1 MTIDE
6 RLGLKNPEFNER
18 YEKLIELV
26 GLEAIVPYIPATK
39 EEVKEAAQISRSL
52 NSIPLSKWDRAAGY
66 SVEGTRVTN
75 LGYGANRLLVANGIN
90 CYSLS
95 ECVSLL
101 KHAALK
107 WIEA

>member
-18 YEKLIELV
+18 YEKLIELI
-26 GLEAIVPYIPATK
+26 GLEAIIPYIPATK
-39 EEVKEAAQISRSL
+39 EEVKEAAQISKSL
-52 NSIPLSKWDRAAGY
+52 NSIPLSKWDKAAGY
-66 SVEGTRVTN
+66 SVEGVRVTN
-75 LGYGANRLLVANGIN
+75 CGYGANRLFIANGIN

>member
-6 RLGLKNPEFNER
+6 RLGLKNPEFNEG
-18 YEKLIELV
+18 YEKLIELI
-26 GLEAIVPYIPATK
+26 GLEAIIPYIPATK

-66 SVEGTRVTN
+66 SVEGTIVTK
-75 LGYGANRLLVANGIN
+75 LSHGARRLLLDNGIN

-95 ECVSLL
+95 ECISLL

>member
-26 GLEAIVPYIPATK
+26 GLEAIIPYVPATK
-39 EEVKEAAQISRSL
+39 EEVEEAAQISKSL

-66 SVEGTRVTN
+66 SVEGMIVTN
-75 LGYGANRLLVANGIN
+75 LGYGANRLFIANGIN

>member
-18 YEKLIELV
+18 YEKLIELI
-26 GLEAIVPYIPATK
+26 GLDAIIPYVPATK
-39 EEVKEAAQISRSL
+39 EEVEEAAQISKSL
-52 NSIPLSKWDRAAGY
+52 NLIPLSKWDRAAGY

-75 LGYGANRLLVANGIN
+75 LGYGANRLLIANGIN

>member
-1 MTIDE
+1 MTIDQK
-6 RLGLKNPEFNER
+6 LNLKNPSFNER
-18 YEKLIELV
+18 MDKLVEYI
-26 GLEAIVPYIPATK
+26 GIDSIIPYIPATK
-39 EEVKEAAQISRSL
+39 EEVKEAAQISKSL

-66 SVEGTRVTN
+66 SVEGVRVTN
-75 LGYGANRLLVANGIN
+75 CGYGANRLFITSGIN

>member
-18 YEKLIELV
+18 YEKLIELI
-26 GLEAIVPYIPATK
+26 GLDAIIPYIPATK
-39 EEVKEAAQISRSL
+39 EEVKEAAQISKTL
-52 NSIPLSKWDRAAGY
+52 NSIPLSKWDRTAGY
-66 SVEGTRVTN
+66 NVEGTRVTN
-75 LGYGANRLLVANGIN
+75 LGHGASRLFISNGID